1 MPQPLV
7 IHREIPK
14 IVSVYNVRL
23 IEGFLVRVQMG
34 ERRAVAA
41 KTVAALNFFP
51 QQDIA
56 LLLYACPS
64 NRSVFHGFDWSKI
77 RTLST
82 GVGVE
87 NA

>member
-1 MPQPLV
+1 MENLQFGN
-7 IHREIPK
+7 
-14 IVSVYNVRL
+14 VYKLRL

-56 LLLYACPS
+56 FLLYACPS
-64 NRSVFHGFDWSKI
+64 NRSVFHGFDRSKI